1 MALIDELYEMA
12 DESVYFDVL
21 DTDKLVEK
29 YNNYGGS
36 EAKAALDNIID
47 DAVAAAQEA
56 AANAIWSEL
65 CSRRDEVIRILEED

>member
-1 MALIDELYEMA
+1 MALIDELYEIA

-21 DTDKLVEK
+21 DTDELVEK

-47 DAVAAAQEA
+47 GAVAAAQKA
-56 AANAIWSEL
+56 ACDAIWSEL